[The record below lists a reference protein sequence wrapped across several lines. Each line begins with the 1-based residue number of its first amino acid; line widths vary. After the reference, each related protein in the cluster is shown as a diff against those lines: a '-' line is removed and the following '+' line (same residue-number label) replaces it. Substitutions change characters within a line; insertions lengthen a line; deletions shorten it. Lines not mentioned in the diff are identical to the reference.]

1 MRAHVSAAAT
11 VVLALLAGPSAARA
25 ADLTITS
32 FDGTKINALFTP
44 AEGLKPGERAP
55 VILMT
60 HGFGATRETV
70 EGGLPAVGQVGA
82 SAFRAHGYSTL
93 AWDSRGFGR
102 SGGEVGLD
110 SPDVDGR
117 DVSAL
122 IDYLA
127 TQPDVELDQPGDPRI
142 GMHGAS
148 YGGGIE
154 WATAVRDLRV
164 DAIAP
169 AISWV
174 SLTDALARE
183 GRVKLGWGA
192 ALVGL
197 GEASALA
204 VGVIAPQGIELGA
217 MPAALVQHAVESA
230 STGVASAAFTD
241 YLQARSTE
249 TEIGRVRAPAL
260 ILQGTADTL
269 FTPSQA
275 VKMRGLLRPAG
286 VPVKMAWFCGGH
298 GVCLTGNALADRIQP
313 MTLAWMD
320 RWVRRDTRV
329 DTGPGFEWVA
339 DDGRARSAADFPL
352 APAATITATGSGR
365 LALAPAAAASGLAVL
380 ATPSPT
386 AVDIAIPAPRTATDV
401 VGDPQ
406 LELRYSGRA
415 SGGPAHVFAQ
425 LVDTDRGIVVGNQT
439 TPIALTL
446 DGQTHSAQHSLEGV
460 AMRLTPS
467 SRYRLQIASDSTN
480 YGVGHAVGTVRI
492 LEANLA
498 LAAGD
503 AAATKP
509 ATFTIPGAATN
520 TCTSRRTITLALGRR
535 LHLSRVVVRLGG
547 RTGKRIASR
556 RLTGNRVRFA
566 LAGQPKGRVTVT
578 VTARRRGGRS
588 FTLTRRYLA
597 CTAAA
602 PRGTSARD
610 APPGPQP

>member
-1 MRAHVSAAAT
+1 MRVPVPAVAT
-11 VVLALLAGPSAARA
+11 TVLLALLAGPATAARA
-25 ADLTITS
+25 AEVTVTS
-32 FDGTKINALFTP
+32 FDGTKINAAFTP

-55 VILMT
+55 VMLMT
-60 HGFGATRETV
+60 HGFGLTRESV
-70 EGGLPAVGQVGA
+70 EGGLAEFGQVGA
-82 SAFRAHGYSTL
+82 PAFRARGYSTL
-93 AWDSRGFGR
+93 TWDSRGFGR

-127 TQPDVELDQPGDPRI
+127 ARPDVLLDKPGDPRI

-154 WATAVRDLRV
+154 WATALRDQRV

-174 SLTDALARE
+174 SLTDALARD

-197 GEASALA
+197 GEASGLA
-204 VGVIAPQGIELGA
+204 VGVLAPQGLELGA

-230 STGVASAAFTD
+230 ATGAASPAFTD
-241 YLQARSTE
+241 YLRARGTE
-249 TEIGRVRAPAL
+249 DRLEQVRAPAL

-275 VKMRGLLRPAG
+275 VKMRALLRPAG

-298 GVCLTGNALADRIQP
+298 GVCLTGNALADRIEP

-320 RWVRRDTRV
+320 RWVKRDKTV

-339 DDGRARSAADFPL
+339 DDGQARSAADFPL
-352 APAATITATGSGR
+352 ARAGTVAATGSGT

-386 AVDIAIPAPRTATDV
+386 AVDIPIPAPRTATDV

-415 SGGPAHVFAQ
+415 AGGPTHVFAQ
-425 LVDTDRGIVVGNQT
+425 LVDEARGIVVGNQA
-439 TPIALTL
+439 TPVAVVL
-446 DGQTHSAQHSLEGV
+446 DGATHTVQTSLEGV
-460 AMRLTPS
+460 AMRMTPS
-467 SRYRLQIASDSTN
+467 SRYRLQIASDTTM
-480 YGVGHAVGTVRI
+480 YGVGHAVGSVRI

-498 LAAGD
+498 LPAGD

-509 ATFTIPGAATN
+509 AAFTLPGTRSTCATP
-520 TCTSRRTITLALGRR
+520 RTITLALGRSR
-535 LHLSRVVVRLGG
+535 HLADIVVRLGG

-556 RLTGNRVRFA
+556 RLAGTRVRFT
-566 LAGQPKGRVTVT
+566 LKGQAPGRVTVT
-578 VTARRRGGRS
+578 VTARRRGGGS
-588 FTLTRRYLA
+588 FTLTRRFLTCA
-597 CTAAA
+597 
-602 PRGTSARD
+602 RGAVR
-610 APPGPQP
+610 G